1 MQADNRISVVLI
13 ATGVQI
19 AYDDVTERGSDGFTI
34 SPAGITENKVAPF
47 RPISAHRATLS
58 I

>member
-1 MQADNRISVVLI
+1 VLTD
-13 ATGVQI
+13 AGAQI
-19 AYDDVTERGSDGFTI
+19 AYDDVTERGSDDFTI

-47 RPISAHRATLS
+47 RQISAHRATLS

>member
-1 MQADNRISVVLI
+1 VLI
-13 ATGVQI
+13 ASGAQI